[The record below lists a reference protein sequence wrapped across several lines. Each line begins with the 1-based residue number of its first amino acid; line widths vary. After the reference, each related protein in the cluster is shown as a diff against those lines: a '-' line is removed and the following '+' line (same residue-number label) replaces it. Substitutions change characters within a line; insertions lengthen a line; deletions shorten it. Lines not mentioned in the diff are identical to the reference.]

1 MGNANHAPNS
11 TQLHPPVSKS
21 GVRFLKFLPKNPFV
35 GEIWAEKT
43 FPVYSHLRHID
54 EKYYVFEHTASFG
67 FIFYNCFTF
76 FCILQ
81 AVLKVRNELPIF
93 LLYLVHIYIIYIYIY
108 IFKFKSFKCLY
119 IKEN

>member
-1 MGNANHAPNS
+1 MGIANHAPNS

-54 EKYYVFEHTASFG
+54 EKYYVFLNIQLVLVLY
-67 FIFYNCFTF
+67 FIIALHSSAFYRQF
-76 FCILQ
+76 
-81 AVLKVRNELPIF
+81 
-93 LLYLVHIYIIYIYIY
+93 
-108 IFKFKSFKCLY
+108 
-119 IKEN
+119 